1 MTILIIRTT
10 QKSVVQH
17 EISISSVPKSSPTTR
32 QGALLDQKQ
41 ERERRQQTKQLPA
54 TRRRWDEERKNM
66 RMGGARLGGRG
77 TRNGGAQ
84 RRFERA
90 RGARKGLESGQ
101 DEKCLRAGDAGGRLE
116 RPRHERG
123 RENGGVQQ
131 RARER
136 GA

>member
-1 MTILIIRTT
+1 MSQVRNRFLPPRFRIDGNEL
-10 QKSVVQH
+10 
-17 EISISSVPKSSPTTR
+17 PKSSPTTR

-66 RMGGARLGGRG
+66 RMGGARGRS

-90 RGARKGLESGQ
+90 RSARKGLESGQ

-116 RPRHERG
+116 RLRHERE
-123 RENGGVQQ
+123 RENRGVQQ